1 MSRGNEYPLEYG
13 SERSEPV
20 ANERAA
26 FIRRT
31 YAHLAGA
38 ILAFIAIEAVLL
50 NIPGIQDTVLRVF
63 GGSALSALFIFGA
76 FIVVSML
83 AQHWASSQ
91 TSRGVQ
97 YLGLSVYVVL
107 QALIMLP
114 ILIVAQWYS
123 KRAGGGDL
131 IPTAGILTLAVFGGL
146 TAVVFFTKKDF
157 SFLGSLLTICSF
169 VALGFMLVAII
180 FQGVTLGAFFTGAMI
195 LLMAGYILYDTSN
208 VMLHYGTDQHVA
220 AALAL
225 FASIATLFYW
235 ILRLLI
241 ILANNRE

>member
-1 MSRGNEYPLEYG
+1 MSRGQEYPLEYG
-13 SERSEPV
+13 YERSEPV
-20 ANERAA
+20 VSERAA

-38 ILAFIAIEAVLL
+38 ILAFIAIEAALL
-50 NIPGIQDTVLRVF
+50 SIPNIHEIVGRTL
-63 GGSALSALFIFGA
+63 GGSPVSFLLVFGA

-91 TSRGVQ
+91 TSSGVQ

-107 QALIMLP
+107 ESLIMLP
-114 ILIVAQWYS
+114 ILIVATKFS
-123 KRAGGGDL
+123 KDPT
-131 IPTAGILTLAVFGGL
+131 IVPTAGILTLAVFGGL
-146 TAVVFFTKKDF
+146 TAIVFITKKDF

-169 VALGFMLVAII
+169 VALGFILVAVI
-180 FQGVTLGAFFTGAMI
+180 FNGPTLGMFFTCAMI

-208 VMLHYGTDQHVA
+208 VMLHYGTHQHVA

-225 FASIATLFYW
+225 FASVATLFFY
-235 ILRLLI
+235 ILRLML
-241 ILANNRE
+241 ILANNRS

>member
-13 SERSEPV
+13 YERSEPV
-20 ANERAA
+20 ASERAD

-38 ILAFIAIEAVLL
+38 ILAFIGIETVLL
-50 NIPGIQDTVLRVF
+50 SIPNIEVTVFRAL
-63 GGSALSALFIFGA
+63 GGSPLSALFIFGA

-107 QALIMLP
+107 EALIMLP
-114 ILIVAQWYS
+114 LLIIAKFYT
-123 KRAGGGDL
+123 KDPNI

-146 TAVVFFTKKDF
+146 TAVVFITKKDF
-157 SFLGSLLTICSF
+157 SFLGSALTICSF
-169 VALGFMLVAII
+169 VALGFILVAVI
-180 FQGVTLGAFFTGAMI
+180 FQTVTLGAFFCGAMI

-208 VMLHYGTDQHVA
+208 VMLHYGTEQHVA

-225 FASIATLFYW
+225 FASIATLFYY

-241 ILANNRE
+241 ILSNSRD

>member
-13 SERSEPV
+13 YERSEPV
-20 ANERAA
+20 VSERAG

-38 ILAFIAIEAVLL
+38 ILAFVGIEAALLAIPNIEGTVGGLFGQSPYSVL
-50 NIPGIQDTVLRVF
+50 IV
-63 GGSALSALFIFGA
+63 FGA

-107 QALIMLP
+107 EALIMLP
-114 ILIVAQWYS
+114 ILIYATKFAKDKTIV
-123 KRAGGGDL
+123 
-131 IPTAGILTLAVFGGL
+131 PTAGILTLAVFGGL
-146 TAVVFFTKKDF
+146 TAIVFMTKKDF

-169 VALGFMLVAII
+169 VALGFILVAII
-180 FQGVTLGAFFTGAMI
+180 FGVPTLGMFFCCAMI

-208 VMLHYGTDQHVA
+208 VMNHYGTDQHVA

-225 FASIATLFYW
+225 FASIATLFFY
-235 ILRLLI
+235 ILRLMLI
-241 ILANNRE
+241 LSNSRD